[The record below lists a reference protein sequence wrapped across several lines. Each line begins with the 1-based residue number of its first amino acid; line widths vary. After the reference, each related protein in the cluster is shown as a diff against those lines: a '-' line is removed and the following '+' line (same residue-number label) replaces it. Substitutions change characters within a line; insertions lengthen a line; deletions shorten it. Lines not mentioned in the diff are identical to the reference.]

1 MRDYPKRVKA
11 AIKLYERNDAN
22 IQEFD
27 KDELLPMLLQNDC
40 HSIEQSDFEDES
52 RQKLPNNKR
61 FLHVYDQEWRSNK
74 LKHLLRNVLDPEAEY
89 IQHAK
94 KQRERIY
101 NDDIYFTSSELLKNA
116 PEWALDKAKMYET
129 DKTNET
135 NDISEYDAA
144 DNVIDD
150 LIQSY
155 EDCEPMEPNLTEP
168 YSDFLLNSAEMNSIR
183 PEDLDEI
190 GESSMTQQ
198 RAERS
203 RKGKEKAT
211 KEAKEDEEIYEIFEA
226 DEYY

>member
-1 MRDYPKRVKA
+1 MA
-11 AIKLYERNDAN
+11 
-22 IQEFD
+22 F
-27 KDELLPMLLQNDC
+27 
-40 HSIEQSDFEDES
+40 EQGI
-52 RQKLPNNKR
+52 
-61 FLHVYDQEWRSNK
+61 K

-101 NDDIYFTSSELLKNA
+101 DDDMYFTSSEPLKNT
-116 PEWALDKAKMYET
+116 PEWALDKAK
-129 DKTNET
+129 
-135 NDISEYDAA
+135 IEYDAA
-144 DNVIDD
+144 DDVIDD

-155 EDCEPMEPNLTEP
+155 EDCEPMEQNLTEP

-190 GESSMTQQ
+190 GESSTTQQ

-203 RKGKEKAT
+203 QKGKEKDT

-226 DEYY
+226 DKYN